1 MRVLLV
7 DYYGTDGMLD
17 FAMRA
22 KEAGHDVRWFFK
34 RDDRSALIG
43 KGLVPR
49 VSDWREHMRW
59 ADLVMLSDNTHYLI
73 ELDRWRKEGVPI
85 IGATRESATWELNR
99 KTGQDMFKKAGIP
112 VPPFQEF
119 TRYDDAIAYVKKE
132 GRAFVSK
139 PSYDEADKSLSY
151 VGKTP
156 ADLVYMLERWKKQAK
171 LKGAFI
177 LQEKIKG
184 CEMAVGAWVGP
195 HGFNSGYCEN
205 WEFKSLMAGDRGPNV
220 GEMGC
225 YSEDSEVL
233 TSAGWKYWPD
243 VTQQDK
249 LATLVEGA
257 LVFENPSEVVS
268 YDYEGDMIAWQSK
281 KVDILVTPNH
291 NMFVARRS
299 SVRQGLPTFFFEA
312 AERVAANKAAKGF
325 AIKRSAWWS
334 GSPEWRDEARA
345 RLEAMILADGY
356 AGKDRSIVFGNC
368 PPHKEVLIRSAAAAC
383 GLAAPRYGPDVYI
396 NSKSL
401 ADQFRAMG
409 KAPDKRVPLWVKAAP
424 PATILAFLEGMKLDA
439 AESGGQCIYSTAS
452 KGMADDLQE
461 LALKAG
467 GAASITE
474 RDRRTEPDRLL
485 KGYTI
490 KGSRSWEVSLSFEQP
505 LAWLRPS
512 FCSRVPYKGKVYCAT
527 VSSHVLFVRRNGK
540 PLWCG
545 NTVLRYVAKSKL
557 ADKVLRPLEDMVVRT
572 GHTGYF
578 DVNCIIDEDGDPW
591 PLEFTMRPGWPTFNI
606 QQALNKGDPVEWLA
620 TLAAGRDSRPWLLDK
635 LSTGVVMA
643 LPEFP
648 YGKTPIE
655 KMVGVPIQGITPSM
669 HDNLHPCQIQMG
681 HAPTD
686 QGEDVVDK
694 PCWLTA
700 GDYVLVAS
708 GLGDSVRQSRGR
720 AYRILEKIQVPASP
734 FWRPDIGQRLK
745 EQLPE
750 IQKHGYASNMSF

>member
-1 MRVLLV
+1 MKVLFL
-7 DYYGTDGMLD
+7 DYYGTDGGLD
-17 FAMRA
+17 FCLRC

-59 ADLVMLSDNTHYLI
+59 ADLVMLADNTHYLI

-85 IGATRESATWELNR
+85 IGATQESATWELNR

-195 HGFNSGYCEN
+195 HGFNSGFCEN

-220 GEMGC
+220 GEMG
-225 YSEDSEVL
+225 
-233 TSAGWKYWPD
+233 
-243 VTQQDK
+243 
-249 LATLVEGA
+249 
-257 LVFENPSEVVS
+257 
-268 YDYEGDMIAWQSK
+268 
-281 KVDILVTPNH
+281 
-291 NMFVARRS
+291 
-299 SVRQGLPTFFFEA
+299 
-312 AERVAANKAAKGF
+312 
-325 AIKRSAWWS
+325 
-334 GSPEWRDEARA
+334 
-345 RLEAMILADGY
+345 
-356 AGKDRSIVFGNC
+356 
-368 PPHKEVLIRSAAAAC
+368 
-383 GLAAPRYGPDVYI
+383 
-396 NSKSL
+396 
-401 ADQFRAMG
+401 
-409 KAPDKRVPLWVKAAP
+409 
-424 PATILAFLEGMKLDA
+424 
-439 AESGGQCIYSTAS
+439 
-452 KGMADDLQE
+452 
-461 LALKAG
+461 
-467 GAASITE
+467 
-474 RDRRTEPDRLL
+474 
-485 KGYTI
+485 
-490 KGSRSWEVSLSFEQP
+490 
-505 LAWLRPS
+505 
-512 FCSRVPYKGKVYCAT
+512 
-527 VSSHVLFVRRNGK
+527 
-540 PLWCG
+540 
-545 NTVLRYVAKSKL
+545 TVLRYVAKSKL
-557 ADKVLRPLEDMVVRT
+557 ADKVLRPLEDMVVRA